1 MGIKKKYIII
11 QCRVGSKRLPNKILL
26 KINNKYLIEFMIK
39 NLKRLGKNY
48 EIIICAPDTKKD
60 KIFKKISNKLGIKYY
75 FGSEKNVLQRYYFAA
90 KKFNAETIIRLTSD
104 CPLIDINLIKKI
116 TNLYEQNNY
125 DYVSNVNPP
134 TFPDGMDVEVFN
146 FKTLK
151 SIYKATDKDD
161 KEHVTKLIRYSN
173 NFKN

>member
-1 MGIKKKYIII
+1 M
-11 QCRVGSKRLPNKILL
+11 
-26 KINNKYLIEFMIK
+26 
-39 NLKRLGKNY
+39 
-48 EIIICAPDTKKD
+48 
-60 KIFKKISNKLGIKYY
+60 GIKYY

-151 SIYKATDKDD
+151 KVFYKATDKDD

-173 NFKN
+173 NFKKLNYFNLVDYRI